1 MATGATIAPVTMATA
16 TMTGITIAAVPV
28 GIATMT
34 TITGT
39 IATTA
44 A

>member
-1 MATGATIAPVTMATA
+1 MATA
-16 TMTGITIAAVPV
+16 TMTGTTIAAARV